1 MSHIVFEVA
10 DIALDPLVVV
20 IFTDTVLNATIPML
34 FIVLNLSI
42 INTTSDSA
50 DQSSNSSWHVCVL
63 KDVSARWASRN
74 GPVHFDTCVCV

>member
-1 MSHIVFEVA
+1 VSHIVFEVA
-10 DIALDPLVVV
+10 EIALDPLVVV

-50 DQSSNSSWHVCVL
+50 DQPSDSSWHVVL
-63 KDVSARWASRN
+63 DLANVDVLPIFNNTELS
-74 GPVHFDTCVCV
+74 FLTIK

>member
-50 DQSSNSSWHVCVL
+50 DQSSNSSWHVFLDLANVDVL
-63 KDVSARWASRN
+63 PIFNNTELSFLTIK
-74 GPVHFDTCVCV
+74 